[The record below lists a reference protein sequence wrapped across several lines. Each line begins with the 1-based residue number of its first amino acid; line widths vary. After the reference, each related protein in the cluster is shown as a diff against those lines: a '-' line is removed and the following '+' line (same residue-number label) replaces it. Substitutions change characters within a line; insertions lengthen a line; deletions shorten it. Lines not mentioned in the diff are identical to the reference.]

1 MPIAFSTVIRFGS
14 IHCGTVFGVD
24 ADPSASAARGLSESS
39 PLGVPEQPKADCCR
53 CPQPL
58 SRLMVQTCSSPLW
71 RSGGSLLPCLALLAC
86 LAPAAW
92 ANPAEASA
100 GEPEPAEPTATPE
113 KATEHSA
120 SDAWR
125 GTVELYGFAPLRVTG
140 STTIRGFEADTD
152 FNLGDIFSSL
162 QWATSL
168 RGSVERGRWGLLTD
182 LSYVRLGEDAARTTP
197 GERFTGRARVST
209 TQGIY
214 DLAVRYRLGEVESAV
229 AAPGAF
235 SVIPYLGV
243 RVIDARL
250 NASAEIQ
257 GNGPRELSFERE
269 GTFGRTWAQP
279 LAGLQGT
286 VFLAPRLRAFAR
298 ADVGGFG
305 LSGAKDLSGNAQI
318 GLGYAVG
325 NNTDLNLSW
334 RYMSLQYQNNKN
346 PDSGFSSY
354 QNGIELGLKFF
365 F

>member
-1 MPIAFSTVIRFGS
+1 MVK
-14 IHCGTVFGVD
+14 
-24 ADPSASAARGLSESS
+24 ARLSV
-39 PLGVPEQPKADCCR
+39 LIGR
-53 CPQPL
+53 
-58 SRLMVQTCSSPLW
+58 
-71 RSGGSLLPCLALLAC
+71 GGALLPALALLTW
-86 LAPAAW
+86 LAPAAG
-92 ANPAEASA
+92 ANPAEIPAGQTDPSA
-100 GEPEPAEPTATPE
+100 PTEQAEQGPEPPQPGGDEP
-113 KATEHSA
+113 
-120 SDAWR
+120 WR

-140 STTIRGFEADTD
+140 TTTIRGFEADTD
-152 FNLGDIFSSL
+152 LTLGDVLSSL

-168 RGSVERGRWGLLTD
+168 RGSVERGRWGVLTD

-229 AAPGAF
+229 ATPGAF

-250 NASAEIQ
+250 DASAEVQ
-257 GNGPRELSFERE
+257 GNGPLGLSFERE
-269 GTFGRTWAQP
+269 GSFGRTWAQP

-286 VFLAPRLRAFAR
+286 VFLSPRLRAFAR

-305 LSGAKDLSGNAQI
+305 LSGEKDLSGNAQI
-318 GLGYAVG
+318 GLGYAIG